1 VETGQVAAPG
11 DLPGQEAEGGDF
23 CNIFLRIFH

>member
-11 DLPGQEAEGGDF
+11 GFPGQETEGRDF
-23 CNIFLRIFH
+23 FLAVTS